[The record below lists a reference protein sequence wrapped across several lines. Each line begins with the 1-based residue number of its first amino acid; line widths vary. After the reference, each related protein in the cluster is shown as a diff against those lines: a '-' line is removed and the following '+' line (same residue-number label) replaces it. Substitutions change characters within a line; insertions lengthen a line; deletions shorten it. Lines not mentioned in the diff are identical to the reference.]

1 MGLNVACFVFS
12 DEMQIIL
19 KYLRSAEALHNDLK
33 YLRSVEALHNDLM
46 NIWNA
51 LMYHP
56 IIEVLNL
63 L

>member
-1 MGLNVACFVFS
+1 MVLNVACFVFS
-12 DEMQIIL
+12 DEMQVIL
-19 KYLRSAEALHNDLK
+19 KYLRSAET
-33 YLRSVEALHNDLM
+33 LHNDLM
-46 NIWNA
+46 NIWDA

>member
-12 DEMQIIL
+12 DGMQIIL
-19 KYLRSAEALHNDLK
+19 KYLRSAEALHNDL
-33 YLRSVEALHNDLM
+33 M

-51 LMYHP
+51 LMHHP

>member
-19 KYLRSAEALHNDLK
+19 KYLRSTEALHND
-33 YLRSVEALHNDLM
+33 RM

>member
-12 DEMQIIL
+12 DEVQIIL
-19 KYLRSAEALHNDLK
+19 KYLRL
-33 YLRSVEALHNDLM
+33 VGGLHNDLM
-46 NIWNA
+46 HIWNA
-51 LMYHP
+51 LVHHP

>member
-1 MGLNVACFVFS
+1 MGLNVACLVFS

-19 KYLRSAEALHNDLK
+19 KYLMSAEALHN
-33 YLRSVEALHNDLM
+33 YLM
-46 NIWNA
+46 NVWNA

>member
-1 MGLNVACFVFS
+1 MVLNVACFVFS

-19 KYLRSAEALHNDLK
+19 KYLRPAEALHN
-33 YLRSVEALHNDLM
+33 YLM

>member
-1 MGLNVACFVFS
+1 MGLSVACFVFS

-19 KYLRSAEALHNDLK
+19 KYLRSAEALQ
-33 YLRSVEALHNDLM
+33 NDLM

-51 LMYHP
+51 PMYHP